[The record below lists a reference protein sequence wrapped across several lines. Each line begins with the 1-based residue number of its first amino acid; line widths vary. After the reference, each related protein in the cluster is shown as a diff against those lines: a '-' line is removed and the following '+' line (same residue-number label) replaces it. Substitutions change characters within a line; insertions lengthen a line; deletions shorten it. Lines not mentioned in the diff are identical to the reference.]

1 MNFLEK
7 LDYMMQK
14 LSLNKSKLSQLSGV
28 PYTTIDAFYKKG
40 YENTKISTIRKI
52 ASALNVSLD
61 YLVDD
66 NIFDESYQPPKM
78 KEAPSELPEE
88 ALKVAK
94 DYHGLDRHGKTM
106 TRMVIS
112 EEQKRMEE
120 EAARRREKEL
130 YMDEGDEFTEPA
142 DVRVIPL
149 YFTPAAAGYA
159 SPAFGEDFDY
169 LEIGGEVPKAA
180 DFAVRIDGDSMEPY
194 IMDGSIAY
202 VNRDPLA
209 DGDVGIFSLD
219 GDMLC
224 KQYHKDK
231 EGMVHLYSLNRERAD
246 ADRHIT
252 PDCGSTLA
260 CFGRVILPHRV
271 NLPTL

>member
-1 MNFLEK
+1 MEFPDTLKHLMDSQNLK
-7 LDYMMQK
+7 QADLCRMTGIPTSLMSNYMK
-14 LSLNKSKLSQLSGV
+14 GLKFPSLTNSIALSK
-28 PYTTIDAFYKKG
+28 
-40 YENTKISTIRKI
+40 
-52 ASALNVSLD
+52 ALNVSIDALAG
-61 YLVDD
+61 VDKKKK
-66 NIFDESYQPPKM
+66 S
-78 KEAPSELPEE
+78 PSELSEE

-106 TRMVIS
+106 TRLVMA
-112 EEQKRMEE
+112 EERKRMEE
-120 EAARRREKEL
+120 EEARRREKEL
-130 YMDEGDEFTEPA
+130 FLTGGDELGEPA
-142 DVRVIPL
+142 DARVIPL

-169 LEIGGEVPKAA
+169 LEIGGEVPRAA
-180 DFAVRIDGDSMEPY
+180 DFAVRIDGDSMAPY

-224 KQYHKDK
+224 KQYHRDE
-231 EGMVHLYSLNRERAD
+231 EGGVHLYSLNRERAD
-246 ADRHIT
+246 ADRHIP
-252 PDCGSTLA
+252 PDGGSTLA

-271 NLPTL
+271 NLPVV